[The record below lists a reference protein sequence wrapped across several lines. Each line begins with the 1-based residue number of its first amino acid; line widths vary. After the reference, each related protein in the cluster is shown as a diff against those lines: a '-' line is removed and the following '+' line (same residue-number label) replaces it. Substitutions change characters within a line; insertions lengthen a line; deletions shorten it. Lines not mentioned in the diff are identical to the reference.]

1 MYQNTQ
7 KAYITIGP
15 LECQGKSEIT
25 EDGGSCKSLK
35 LQGRKTGF
43 YLLERNNGSAQVSA
57 SKR

>member
-7 KAYITIGP
+7 KASITIGA